1 MHRWFGL
8 LLAAALSAPAFLD
21 AQVSATPE
29 DPAHNELR
37 ALRTQVLDAIKA
49 GDVERTLTY
58 VHPNVVVT
66 WQNQEVCRGQQ
77 GVRDFYNRM
86 GKDAF
91 RGYKVEPTPDE
102 LTILYGGDTG
112 ISFGKSVASYRLL
125 GKEYEFTNRWTA
137 TVVKE
142 NGRWLLASYHV
153 SNDTLD
159 NPLVNVAKQSLYWVG
174 GIGFIAGLASG
185 VLVTRRR
192 RGRVATQ

>member
-8 LLAAALSAPAFLD
+8 LLAAVLSAPASAH
-21 AQVSATPE
+21 AQLPATPE

-37 ALRTQVLDAIKA
+37 TLRTQVLDAIKA

-77 GVRDFYNRM
+77 GLRDFYNRM

-91 RGYKVEPTPDE
+91 RGYKDEPTPDE

-112 ISFGKSVASYRLL
+112 ISFGRSVASYRVL
-125 GKEYEFTNRWTA
+125 GKEYEFTNRWSA
-137 TVVKE
+137 TLVKE

-159 NPLVNVAKQSLYWVG
+159 NPLVNIAKQSLYWVG
-174 GIGFIAGLASG
+174 GIGFVVGLACG
-185 VLVTRRR
+185 VLVMRRR
-192 RGRVATQ
+192 RGRAATP

>member
-1 MHRWFGL
+1 MHKWFGL
-8 LLAAALSAPAFLD
+8 LLAVVLSAPASLR

-77 GVRDFYNRM
+77 GLRDFYNRM

-91 RGYKVEPTPDE
+91 RGYKVDLTPDE
-102 LTILYGGDTG
+102 WTILYGGDTG
-112 ISFGKSVASYRLL
+112 ISFGKSVASYRVL
-125 GKEYEFTNRWTA
+125 GKEYEFTNRWSA
-137 TVVKE
+137 TLVKE

-174 GIGFIAGLASG
+174 GIGFVAGLACG

>member
-1 MHRWFGL
+1 MHRWIPL
-8 LLAAALSAPAFLD
+8 LLVVALSSPAFLH
-21 AQVSATPE
+21 AQAAATPE

-58 VHPNVVVT
+58 VHPNLVVT
-66 WQNQEVCRGQQ
+66 WQNQEVCRGRE
-77 GVRDFYNRM
+77 GLREFYNRM

-91 RGYKVEPTPDE
+91 RGYKVDPIPDE

-112 ISFGKSVASYRLL
+112 ISFGSSVAAYRLL
-125 GKEYEFTNRWTA
+125 GKEYEFKNRWTA

-153 SNDTLD
+153 SNNTLD
-159 NPLVNVAKQSLYWVG
+159 NPLVNTAKRALYGAG
-174 GIGFIAGLASG
+174 GIGLIVGLALG
-185 VLVTRRR
+185 LLVARRR
-192 RGRVATQ
+192 KRLAR